1 MGFFDFAEMCLRGVL
16 RLFDNVRMISPGER
30 QICSVKRLL
39 VLVRIGDHLNSLH
52 TTLERLWIAAQM
64 RACLAGRGGEVSV
77 RNRAAKLA
85 ETYQGLD
92 EAGRKEFL
100 RMSLP
105 DVAVD
110 PGMRSPGSG
119 SARPPRH

>member
-39 VLVRIGDHLNSLH
+39 VLVRIGDHLDSLH

-64 RACLAGRGGEVSV
+64 RARGPRFDCVIRSTVTSISDVWQRAPAAFGAGLS
-77 RNRAAKLA
+77 
-85 ETYQGLD
+85 
-92 EAGRKEFL
+92 
-100 RMSLP
+100 
-105 DVAVD
+105 
-110 PGMRSPGSG
+110 
-119 SARPPRH
+119 